1 MFIRVTNGNPTPYT
15 MRQLRRDNPQT
26 SFPKDIPAEILV
38 SFDVHPVK
46 VTPPPQIDSNTHL
59 LTQDVQLI
67 DDEWRR
73 VWQEV
78 ELPQD
83 QVEDNIRFR
92 RDGLLQETDWMALS
106 DVTMTGEMTAYRQ
119 ALRDIPAQAGF
130 PNTVTWPTEPEG

>member
-1 MFIRVTNGNPTPYT
+1 MFIRITNGNPTPYT
-15 MRQLRRDNPQT
+15 IGKLRRDNPQI
-26 SFPKDIPAEILV
+26 SFPKDIPLEILT
-38 SFDVHPVK
+38 SFNVYPVK
-46 VTPPPQIDSNTHL
+46 ATPPPQIDSNTHL

-83 QVEDNIRFR
+83 QVEDNIREH
-92 RDGLLQETDWMALS
+92 RDGLLQETDWRALS
-106 DVTMTGEMTAYRQ
+106 DVTMTEEMTAYRQ

-130 PNTVTWPTEPEG
+130 PNTVTWPVAP

>member
-1 MFIRVTNGNPTPYT
+1 MFIRITNGNPTPYT
-15 MRQLRRDNPQT
+15 IGQLRRDNPQI
-26 SFPKDIPAEILV
+26 SFPKDIPLEILV

-106 DVTMTGEMTAYRQ
+106 DNTMTPEWATYRQ
-119 ALRDIPAQAGF
+119 ALRDITGQEGF
-130 PNTVTWPTEPEG
+130 PYSVNWPAEPI

>member
-1 MFIRVTNGNPTPYT
+1 MFIRITNGNPTPYT
-15 MRQLRRDNPQT
+15 IGQLRRDNPQT

-38 SFDVHPVK
+38 SFDVYPVK
-46 VTPPPQIDSNTHL
+46 ATPPPQIDNNTHL

-83 QVEDNIRFR
+83 QVEDNIREH

-106 DVTMTGEMTAYRQ
+106 DNTMTPEWATYRQ
-119 ALRDIPAQAGF
+119 SLRDITSQDGF
-130 PNTVTWPTEPEG
+130 PNTVTWPVAP